1 MKKFVFASVMA
12 LASLSLVPAPT
23 LRAQDQSGTIQ
34 IKDPAEF
41 NAYQMATTQSDPKAK
56 ASALEDF
63 LTKYPQSSAKAAVL
77 DMLLGTYQQMGDAQ
91 KTTDTAKKILQ
102 VDPNSLKAIYIAAFN
117 EKNQCAKTSDQATCD
132 DAGALAQKGLTV
144 PKPAGVADD
153 QWKQQTDA
161 TYPFFHSVLAVVAL
175 VSKKDPKTAVDEYT
189 TELKMYAM
197 PDTTKG
203 QALGDTLQLALAYVK
218 LQLLDAQAA
227 REAQDKAKATPGDA
241 ALAQAAKAATDKAN
255 GDYLTAAWFFA
266 RTWSYA
272 PANFKTQIQPQLEYY
287 FKKYHGNT
295 DGLNDLKTQAAA
307 NLFPPADLATKYT
320 AAKTPE
326 EQIHDLLA
334 NTPDPNTL
342 ALADKET
349 VLSVGSKE
357 DADKL
362 WALLQGKDTPVP
374 GTVIEANA
382 NQVKVAVTQDAK
394 DAKTAD
400 FIVNMKE
407 PIPEKE
413 IPAVGSELKLL
424 KDGGP
429 ELDGTYDTYTQV
441 PASATAAASAQIV
454 LKDGILQTKKA
465 PARKPA
471 AGRRPAAG
479 GARKKPQ

>member
-23 LRAQDQSGTIQ
+23 LRAQDPQSGTIQ

-56 ASALEDF
+56 AAALEDF
-63 LTKYPQSSAKAAVL
+63 STKYPNSVAKKAVL
-77 DMLLGTYQQMGDAQ
+77 DMMLDAYQQTGDQQ
-91 KTTDTAKKILQ
+91 KTLDTAKKVLQ
-102 VDPNSLKAIYIAAFN
+102 NDPNNLKALYISAFI
-117 EKNQCAKTSDQATCD
+117 EKGQCAKTSDQATCD
-132 DAGALAQKGLTV
+132 DAGALAQKALTT
-144 PKPAGVADD
+144 PKPAGVSDED
-153 QWKQQTDA
+153 WKKQTDA
-161 TYPFFHSVLAVVAL
+161 TYPFFHSVVAVDDIVG
-175 VSKKDPKTAVDEYT
+175 KKDPKAAVDEYT
-189 TELKMYAM
+189 TELKMY
-197 PDTTKG
+197 PVQDTTKG
-203 QALGDTLQLALAYVK
+203 SALGDTLQLALAYVK
-218 LQLLDAQAA
+218 LQLVDAQAA
-227 REAQDKAKATPGDA
+227 REAQDKVKATPTDA
-241 ALAQAAKAATDKAN
+241 ALAQAAKAANDKAN
-255 GDYLTAAWFFA
+255 QDYLVAAWFFA
-266 RTWSYA
+266 RAWSYA
-272 PANFKTQIQPQLEYY
+272 PANFKAQIEPQLEYY
-287 FKKYHGNT
+287 FKKYHGDT
-295 DGLNDLKTQAAA
+295 TGIDQLKTQAAA
-307 NLFPPADLATKYT
+307 NLFPPANLATT
-320 AAKTPE
+320 ITPAKTPE
-326 EQIHDLLA
+326 EQIHDLIT
-334 NTPDPNTL
+334 NTPDLNTL

-407 PIPEKE
+407 PIPEKD
-413 IPAVGSELKLL
+413 IPAAGSELKLL

-441 PASATAAASAQIV
+441 PASATAAASAQIM
-454 LKDGILQTKKA
+454 LKDGLLQTKKA

-471 AGRRPAAG
+471 AGRRPAATH
-479 GARKKPQ
+479 RKQ

>member
-23 LRAQDQSGTIQ
+23 LRAQDQPGTIQ

-56 ASALEDF
+56 AAALDDF
-63 LTKYPQSSAKAAVL
+63 LKKYPNSSAKSAVL
-77 DMLLGTYQQMGDAQ
+77 DMLLGTYQQLGDIQ
-91 KTTDTAKKILQ
+91 NTVDTAKKVLQ

-144 PKPAGVADD
+144 PKPAGIPDD
-153 QWKQQTDA
+153 QWKQQTGA
-161 TYPFFHSVLAVVAL
+161 TYPFFHSVLAVVNL
-175 VSKKDPKTAVDEYT
+175 TSKKDPKAAVDEYT
-189 TELKMYAM
+189 TELKMF
-197 PDTTKG
+197 PVQDTTKG
-203 QALGDTLQLALAYVK
+203 MALGDTLQLALAYVK
-218 LQLLDAQAA
+218 LQLADAQAA
-227 REAQDKAKATPGDA
+227 RDAQDKAKAAPGDA
-241 ALAQAAKAATDKAN
+241 AAAQAAKAATDKAN
-255 GDYLTAAWFFA
+255 GNYLNASWFFA
-266 RTWSYA
+266 RAWSYA
-272 PANFKTQIQPQLEYY
+272 PANFKSQIEPQLDYY
-287 FKKYHGNT
+287 FKKYHGDT
-295 DGLNDLKTQAAA
+295 TGLDGLKTQAAA
-307 NLFPPADLATKYT
+307 NLFPPPTLASTIT
-320 AAKTPE
+320 PAKTPQ

-429 ELDGTYDTYTQV
+429 ELDGTYDTYTQI

-454 LKDGILQTKKA
+454 LKDGLLQTKKA

-479 GARKKPQ
+479 ASHRRPQ